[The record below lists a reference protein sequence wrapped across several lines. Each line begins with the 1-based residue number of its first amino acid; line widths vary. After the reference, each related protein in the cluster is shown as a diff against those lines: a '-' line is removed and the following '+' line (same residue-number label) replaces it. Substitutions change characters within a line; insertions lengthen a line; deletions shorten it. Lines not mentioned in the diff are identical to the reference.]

1 MKYEIID
8 PEAQKTYYYAKKI
21 LDSQGF
27 AQRLGTY
34 LALGRKN
41 QPQTGLLGSLWIVGA
56 IMFIAGIILLF
67 KNILLGIT
75 VIAIALI
82 LQRFFVKKYYS
93 YGNLSAIE
101 ESSQQTGSHKLMR
114 IVAEEMSKGSS
125 TEQVVEALKKE
136 IQETLKGTFLK

>member
-8 PEAQKTYYYAKKI
+8 PKVQKTYYYAKKI

-27 AQRLGTY
+27 TQHLEIY

-41 QPQTGLLGSLWIVGA
+41 QPQTGLLGPLRIVGA
-56 IMFIAGIILLF
+56 IMFIAGIVLLF

-75 VIAIALI
+75 VIVTALI
-82 LQRFFVKKYYS
+82 LQSFFVKKYHS
-93 YGNLSAIE
+93 HRNLSAIK
-101 ESSQQTGSHKLMR
+101 ESSQRAGSHKLMR

-125 TEQVVEALKKE
+125 VEQIVLAMKKE
-136 IQETLKGTFLK
+136 IQETLKGTF